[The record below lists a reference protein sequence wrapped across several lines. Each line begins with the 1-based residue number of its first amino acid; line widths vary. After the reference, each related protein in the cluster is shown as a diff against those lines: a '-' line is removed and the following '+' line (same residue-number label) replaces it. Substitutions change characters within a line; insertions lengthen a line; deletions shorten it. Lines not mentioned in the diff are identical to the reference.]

1 MSFVCHSYVLVSH
14 LYFIP
19 MCHMSFV
26 FHSYVPYVTRMSS
39 VFYSYALVCH
49 PYVNCMYSYA
59 ILLSLVCTC
68 MPFVCQSYVLLV
80 YHSNVT
86 RMHSYVI
93 RMSSYVLVCHLY
105 VTHLW
110 YYHEPEISN
119 NKRSLLDQNDA
130 TIVKTCLFGLNG
142 LNDKEDVLINASI
155 IEYITTKCFMA

>member
-1 MSFVCHSYVLVSH
+1 M
-14 LYFIP
+14 
-19 MCHMSFV
+19 
-26 FHSYVPYVTRMSS
+26 
-39 VFYSYALVCH
+39 
-49 PYVNCMYSYA
+49 
-59 ILLSLVCTC
+59 SLVCTR
-68 MPFVCQSYVLLV
+68 MPFLCHLYVLVCHSCQSFVLV

-130 TIVKTCLFGLNG
+130 AIVKTCLFGLNG